1 MDVLSW
7 YVSEIENVMAA
18 STAGDSWTGLWLDVL
33 KKAAREGHYPE
44 MPRFGFGDPKSYS
57 TMKSAVTRL
66 SHSGAVRHGAE
77 WYVCPFCRPSTVGVC
92 CKIYFADAVQLSR
105 FLDNFIRDATLVLI
119 TIFRRIL
126 TTSFL

>member
-1 MDVLSW
+1 MHFRLTGRVSWCNIKINFDLDFDCFLVGTERVSFKSPLVPEQMEVLSW
-7 YVSEIENVMAA
+7 YVSEIENIMAA

-33 KKAAREGHYPE
+33 KKAAREGRYPE

-77 WYVCPFCRPSTVGVC
+77 WYAYQRG
-92 CKIYFADAVQLSR
+92 
-105 FLDNFIRDATLVLI
+105 
-119 TIFRRIL
+119 
-126 TTSFL
+126 